1 MSDIEEQIQKLREHV
16 PEDKSDDDIRRLI
29 EEAGGD
35 EVSRYTPQD
44 QISFNFF
51 LCIQPNKLLAYCAQN
66 LISQKIAEWWES
78 GGNDGTLIIF

>member
-44 QISFNFF
+44 
-51 LCIQPNKLLAYCAQN
+51 
-66 LISQKIAEWWES
+66 
-78 GGNDGTLIIF
+78 

>member
-35 EVSRYTPQD
+35 EVRLNSSQYWSL
-44 QISFNFF
+44 IYFV
-51 LCIQPNKLLAYCAQN
+51 LLW
-66 LISQKIAEWWES
+66 IEP
-78 GGNDGTLIIF
+78 